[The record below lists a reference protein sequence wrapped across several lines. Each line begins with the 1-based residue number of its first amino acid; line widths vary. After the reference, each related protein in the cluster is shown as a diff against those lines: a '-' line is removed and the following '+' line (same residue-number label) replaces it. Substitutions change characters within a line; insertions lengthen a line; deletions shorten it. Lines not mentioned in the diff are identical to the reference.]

1 MRANFDTGSQ
11 MSDAARAMVHLELAE
26 AVAVHEALAQNA
38 AIAEQLTKWA
48 SQCVDGIRSGG
59 SVIFAGNGGSFA
71 DAQHLAAELTGKMG
85 RARES
90 LPGIALGTNSS
101 SMTSIGNDF
110 NFDQIFARECR
121 ALARPGSVV
130 VALSTSGNSSNI
142 LSLAKDATSLGLT
155 VYGLTGADGGQL
167 AGLCETI
174 RVPSKRT
181 ERIQEMHILLGHTLC
196 LLIEEALVFS
206 RECEHPS

>member
-1 MRANFDTGSQ
+1 MQAI
-11 MSDAARAMVHLELAE
+11 VHLQLSE
-26 AVAVHEALAQNA
+26 AAAVHEALAQDA
-38 AIAEQLTKWA
+38 AIPARLTKWA
-48 SQCVDGIRSGG
+48 SQCVDGIQSGG

-85 RARES
+85 RVREAI
-90 LPGIALGTNSS
+90 PGIALGTNSS
-101 SMTSIGNDF
+101 SMTAIGNDF
-110 NFDQIFARECR
+110 DFDQVFARECR

-142 LSLAKDATSLGLT
+142 LRLAEDATSLGLA
-155 VYGLTGADGGQL
+155 VYGLTGADGGRL
-167 AGLCETI
+167 ATLCETI
-174 RVPSKRT
+174 AVPSIRT

-206 RECEHPS
+206 RDHERRS